1 MSGMPHTSLE
11 LVRVAALAADAKKA
25 TDVVVLDLRG
35 LTDVCDYFLVCTG
48 SNARLMDSVV
58 EEIRERVSQGL
69 GVKPLSVEGRRAQSW
84 VLMDYGEVVV
94 HVFSPEARDYYRLE
108 RLWGDAPRVDL
119 GLGDED
125 GRQSGPAP
133 DAAPQE
139 EPDRGEA

>member
-48 SNARLMDSVV
+48 ANSRLMDSVV

-69 GVKPLSVEGRRAQSW
+69 GVKPISVEGRRAQSW

-94 HVFSPEARDYYRLE
+94 HVFSPEARDYYRIE
-108 RLWGDAPRVDL
+108 RLWGDAPRVEL

-125 GRQSGPAP
+125 GGEPGAPA
-133 DAAPQE
+133 DAVAQASPA
-139 EPDRGEA
+139 GGGA